1 MLNEQAC
8 LLKYVW
14 YNRASNNEKNKA
26 FEINEQ
32 SC

>member
-1 MLNEQAC
+1 MLNEQAR

-14 YNRASNNEKNKA
+14 YTRASNNVKKKA